1 MARLY
6 STTSLFSLTYIIC
19 ITVLQLAE
27 VKQELDK
34 SYQVKDETHFSPR
47 HKKAPPKWGCREATG
62 EKYPAKLFYSPLT
75 LGVLTFFVR
84 APPASVLARCRREVL
99 CSGHGDCSLVEA
111 RGKVHGLISGKR
123 FDRGLTVV

>member
-27 VKQELDK
+27 VKQEFDK

-62 EKYPAKLFYSPLT
+62 EKYPAELFYSPFT
-75 LGVLTFFVR
+75 LGVLAFFV
-84 APPASVLARCRREVL
+84 
-99 CSGHGDCSLVEA
+99 
-111 RGKVHGLISGKR
+111 
-123 FDRGLTVV
+123 

>member
-47 HKKAPPKWGCREATG
+47 HKKAPPKWGYREATG
-62 EKYPAKLFYSPLT
+62 EKYPVKLLYSPLA
-75 LGVLTFFVR
+75 LGVLAFFV
-84 APPASVLARCRREVL
+84 
-99 CSGHGDCSLVEA
+99 
-111 RGKVHGLISGKR
+111 
-123 FDRGLTVV
+123 